1 MIEKKEWLLAPIE
14 LVSKALYKNK
24 ASIRIR
30 LCGIIAETDANNY
43 GLGLKRA
50 SLNSMKAL
58 FLLFWKN
65 FVIFLLLMLFVW
77 C

>member
-1 MIEKKEWLLAPIE
+1 MSKKERLLAPIE
-14 LVSKALYKNK
+14 LVSKALHKNK

-50 SLNSMKAL
+50 SLNSMEA
-58 FLLFWKN
+58 FLLSFWKN

>member
-1 MIEKKEWLLAPIE
+1 MSKKEWLLAPIE
-14 LVSKALYKNK
+14 FVSKALHKNK

-43 GLGLKRA
+43 KLGLKRA
-50 SLNSMKAL
+50 SLNSMKA
-58 FLLFWKN
+58 FLLSFWKK
-65 FVIFLLLMLFVW
+65 FVIFLLLILFVW

>member
-1 MIEKKEWLLAPIE
+1 MEQKEWLLAPIE
-14 LVSKALYKNK
+14 LVSKVLYKNK
-24 ASIRIR
+24 VSIRIR

-43 GLGLKRA
+43 RLGLKRA

>member
-1 MIEKKEWLLAPIE
+1 MSKKEWLLALIE
-14 LVSKALYKNK
+14 LVSKALHKNK

-30 LCGIIAETDANNY
+30 FCGIIAETDANNY

-50 SLNSMKAL
+50 SLNSMEA
-58 FLLFWKN
+58 FLLSFWKK
-65 FVIFLLLMLFVW
+65 FVIFLLLILFVW

>member
-1 MIEKKEWLLAPIE
+1 MSKKEWLLALIE
-14 LVSKALYKNK
+14 LVSKALHKNK

-43 GLGLKRA
+43 GLDLKRA
-50 SLNSMKAL
+50 SLNSMEAFL
-58 FLLFWKN
+58 LLFWKK